1 MYTTSKSG
9 QKLNVVSGL
18 GTRTGTIIDRFLS
31 EEDTAKLHDRWQDDW
46 PERTSHRG
54 GTETLMC
61 KDIIEVG
68 YGKLSKVYGPHFA
81 KKLLAVAEENKTHV
95 R

>member
-1 MYTTSKSG
+1 
-9 QKLNVVSGL
+9 
-18 GTRTGTIIDRFLS
+18 
-31 EEDTAKLHDRWQDDW
+31 
-46 PERTSHRG
+46 
-54 GTETLMC
+54 MC